1 MHQEDDNNG
10 IVQRSCKRNGTG
22 VKRVKLDLA
31 STVAAVAATDDESLD
46 NKADDEKDARIE
58 PFLMYR

>member
-22 VKRVKLDLA
+22 VKRVKSDLA
-31 STVAAVAATDDESLD
+31 STVAAVAAMDDESLD
-46 NKADDEKDARIE
+46 NKADNEKDARIE